1 MTRTSVGMAAVGL
14 LVAAS
19 TTFLLTQSGS
29 AQTGKADAKP
39 ASARPNDEKAIQAAS
54 TAFAKAFAAG
64 DVKAVA
70 GMFTENA
77 EYIDDGGDPIRGR
90 EELMKAYAKFFEK
103 RTEIKAESTSEAVRF
118 LGTDAAIEEGKFTVT
133 PKSGPSTVSRFSTL
147 YVREG
152 GKWLIALLKE
162 WSEQQSPPT
171 LKDLAWLVG
180 TWESDSD
187 AVKATT
193 TYEWTVNKAFL
204 KAQYTVKP
212 KKEGEPAVAGVQVI
226 GVDPAVGHIR
236 AWLFDEHGGIGESSW
251 HWVNG
256 EWQIESI
263 GTLPDGTRTT
273 ALNIMIRS
281 GEDGFLWKSVQ
292 RTVDGESQP
301 DVGPVKVKRV
311 TATK

>member
-1 MTRTSVGMAAVGL
+1 MSRTRVGVAAVAV
-14 LVAAS
+14 LVAV
-19 TTFLLTQSGS
+19 TGTCLLSQSGS
-29 AQTGKADAKP
+29 AQTGKADAKAP
-39 ASARPNDEKAIQAAS
+39 SGRAADEKAIEAAS
-54 TAFAKAFAAG
+54 AAFAKAFEAG
-64 DVKAVA
+64 DVKFVA

-77 EYIDDGGDPIRGR
+77 EYIDDDGDPIRGR
-90 EELMKAYAKFFEK
+90 EELAKAYGKFFEK
-103 RTEIKAESTSEAVRF
+103 RTGVKAESKSEAVRF

-152 GKWLIALLKE
+152 GKWKIALLKE

-171 LKDLAWLVG
+171 LKDLEWLVG
-180 TWESDSD
+180 TWESDSEGM
-187 AVKATT
+187 KATT
-193 TYEWTVNKAFL
+193 TYEWTVNKSFL
-204 KAQYTVKP
+204 KAQYTLKP
-212 KKEGEPAVAGVQVI
+212 KKEGDPTISGVQVI

-236 AWLFDEHGGIGESSW
+236 AWLFDEHGGIGESNW

-273 ALNIMIRS
+273 ALNIMVRS
-281 GEDGFLWKSVQ
+281 GDDAFLWKSVQ

>member
-1 MTRTSVGMAAVGL
+1 MSRTRVGVAGAAV
-14 LVAAS
+14 LVAVAG
-19 TTFLLTQSGS
+19 TWLLTESGS
-29 AQTGKADAKP
+29 AQTGKAEAKASSGRADDQKAIEA
-39 ASARPNDEKAIQAAS
+39 ASA
-54 TAFAKAFAAG
+54 AFAKAFEAG

-77 EYIDDGGDPIRGR
+77 EYIDDEGDPIRGR
-90 EELMKAYAKFFEK
+90 ENLAKAYGKFFEK
-103 RTEIKAESTSEAVRF
+103 RTGVKAESKSEAVRF
-118 LGTDAAIEEGKFTVT
+118 LGTDSAIEEGKFTVT

-152 GKWLIALLKE
+152 GKWQIALLKE
-162 WSEQQSPPT
+162 WSEQQSVAT
-171 LKDLAWLVG
+171 LKDLEWLVG

-187 AVKATT
+187 AMKATT

-204 KAQYTVKP
+204 KAQYTLKP
-212 KKEGEPAVAGVQVI
+212 KKEGEPAISGVQVI

-236 AWLFDEHGGIGESSW
+236 AWLFDEHGGIGESNW

-263 GTLPDGTRTT
+263 GTLPDGSRTT
-273 ALNIMIRS
+273 ALNIMVRS
-281 GEDGFLWKSVQ
+281 GDDTFTWKSVQ
-292 RTVDGESQP
+292 RMVDDEAQP